1 MASQKHNLID
11 LFKTPDKI
19 KPKQYTSLENKIKAD
34 KRIEDET
41 TDMMIILY
49 CFIFLFA
56 LVFIMTVIYSD
67 DINKYKIKTSNAPSL
82 WDSIKL
88 KLFGIPKY
96 HPPSNCYI
104 STKNTCNSID
114 TESTNNCI
122 NKDGKTCQAINEE
135 WRKSLNS
142 DNTSNINE
150 NICTTVKYPY
160 NIEIDTINQCL
171 KK

>member
-1 MASQKHNLID
+1 MSLQKHNLID

-19 KPKQYTSLENKIKAD
+19 KSKQYVSLDNKLKSD

-41 TDMMIILY
+41 TDMMIIIY
-49 CFIFLFA
+49 CFMFLFA

-67 DINKYKIKTSNAPSL
+67 DINKYKIKKTNTPSL

-104 STKNTCNSID
+104 SAKNTCNSID
-114 TESTNNCI
+114 TEHTNNCI

-135 WRKSLNS
+135 WHKSL
-142 DNTSNINE
+142 TSNDTP
-150 NICTTVKYPY
+150 NITGNACKTEQYPY